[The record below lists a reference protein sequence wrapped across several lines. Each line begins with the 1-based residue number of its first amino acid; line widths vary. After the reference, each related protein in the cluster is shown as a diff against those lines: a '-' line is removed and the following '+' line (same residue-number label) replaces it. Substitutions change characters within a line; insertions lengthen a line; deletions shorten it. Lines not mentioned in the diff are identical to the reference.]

1 MLPKIPFHLRNILR
15 ALGAVRIM
23 FILALDIHATRIRDI
38 HILIASIITRRPIDE
53 LLPIPALP
61 GLEALVAVAE
71 SFGREFEPRG
81 VVRVAVD
88 ILQEAVEA
96 VLDVVIEVF
105 FLRGASL
112 GC

>member
-1 MLPKIPFHLRNILR
+1 
-15 ALGAVRIM
+15 M
-23 FILALDIHATRIRDI
+23 FILALDLHATRIRDI
-38 HILIASIITRRPIDE
+38 PILIASVITRGPIDE
-53 LLPIPALP
+53 LVPISALA
-61 GLEALVAVAE
+61 GLEGLVAVAE

-88 ILQEAVEA
+88 VLQEAVEA